1 MPTYA
6 YRCPEC
12 AHQYEAFQKI
22 TDSTNAKCPKCHTP
36 GERQI
41 TGGAGIHFKGS
52 GFYITDY
59 GRSGDKKSATEAAKP
74 KSAGGKPSSGESAK
88 PAATDGAKSSEK
100 KGDKP

>member
-1 MPTYA
+1 MPTYG

-12 AHQYEAFQKI
+12 AHEYEAFQKM
-22 TDSTNAKCPKCHTP
+22 TDATRTKCPKCHTP

-59 GRSGDKKSATEAAKP
+59 GRTGAEKPAPDGGKAKSD
-74 KSAGGKPSSGESAK
+74 GGKPSGGDAKK
-88 PAATDGAKSSEK
+88 PAASDGAKSSKK
-100 KGDKP
+100 KGDNS